1 MHSKRKGMRHT
12 AMLLALLLLT
22 EPARGAASARGAS
35 KTFLAPRRAA
45 DFGSGDSLQVQLVGT
60 DVDGKV
66 GKRGSPPPA
75 ATSAIENRV
84 HALDSGK
91 SDDEEDPCS
100 PYKLQSEQNVKNFLA
115 NFQES
120 EDGTGKSSAESTAH
134 AELVQRMAD
143 LSDEEYK
150 TLQTALVKRADLQTS
165 MVIDDATIQQA
176 LDETTS
182 LNLPKTVMGKLRY
195 SDGVSSQ
202 HGGSDFVNAIK
213 FLDNPALKSVLDQLL
228 LNTPPVVRDVF
239 GSQEVRGVVSQFIAG
254 KPGEALADGIA
265 LLPNLPSV
273 AAVLSKVNETAIGFL
288 EKNKVGETWA
298 KLPTIGFEAAL
309 TAMARDPKFMDL
321 VRGIPD
327 QVDEADDVLR
337 TTLDGTLG
345 KIGSTMDGFFGQA
358 GDNSGQLNF
367 ENLVLN
373 PAQTVAQNG
382 LKAVPKIV
390 DQVVQHALDNNE
402 VNQNVIN
409 AQLGQLSQQLASDFI
424 GKGYDTV
431 KLATSVAVPGSAA
444 IFKAAESLGLD
455 RFIIDTIPKLLR
467 LAFDA
472 MFQYGPSWLRAMV
485 QNVGGFTGAVN
496 LFIETLEVFS
506 PKGWSKIMDG
516 LMSLFTG
523 EFLQKSKCSLSVLG
537 RTLKLAAGAP
547 MWDEKKTGAVKCA
560 EKGLQCVH
568 FAMPDPDDP
577 LRRRERPATV
587 EKNWFEC
594 RERCFE
600 LQPACTFFSFWQ
612 SHKLCYLLN
621 SDAREAWHN
630 FDMADWVTGTADGV
644 LAGQVFY
651 CLRRP
656 SCQQKLSE

>member
-1 MHSKRKGMRHT
+1 M
-12 AMLLALLLLT
+12 
-22 EPARGAASARGAS
+22 
-35 KTFLAPRRAA
+35 
-45 DFGSGDSLQVQLVGT
+45 V
-60 DVDGKV
+60 
-66 GKRGSPPPA
+66 
-75 ATSAIENRV
+75 
-84 HALDSGK
+84 
-91 SDDEEDPCS
+91 
-100 PYKLQSEQNVKNFLA
+100 
-115 NFQES
+115 
-120 EDGTGKSSAESTAH
+120 
-134 AELVQRMAD
+134 D

-150 TLQTALVKRADLQTS
+150 TLQTALVNRADLQTS
-165 MVIDDATIQQA
+165 KVIDDTTIQQA

-239 GSQEVRGVVSQFIAG
+239 GSQE
-254 KPGEALADGIA
+254 
-265 LLPNLPSV
+265 
-273 AAVLSKVNETAIGFL
+273 
-288 EKNKVGETWA
+288 TWA
-298 KLPTIGFEAAL
+298 KLPTMGFEAAL
-309 TAMARDPKFMDL
+309 TAMARDPNFMDL

-327 QVDEADDVLR
+327 KVEEADDVLR

-373 PAQTVAQNG
+373 PAQSVAQNG

-424 GKGYDTV
+424 GKGYDAV
-431 KLATSVAVPGSAA
+431 KLATSMAVPGSGA
-444 IFKAAESLGLD
+444 IFKAAEALGLG
-455 RFIIDTIPKLLR
+455 RFIIETIPKLLR

-472 MFQYGPSWLRAMV
+472 MFQHGPSWLRAMV
-485 QNVGGFTGAVN
+485 QNMGGFTGALS

-506 PKGWSKIMDG
+506 PKGWKKIMDG
-516 LMSLFTG
+516 LMSIFTG

-537 RTLKLAAGAP
+537 KTLKLATGAP
-547 MWDEKKTGAVKCA
+547 TWDEKKTGADW
-560 EKGLQCVH
+560 L
-568 FAMPDPDDP
+568 
-577 LRRRERPATV
+577 
-587 EKNWFEC
+587 EC

-612 SHKLCYLLN
+612 SHRLCYLLN
-621 SDAREAWHN
+621 SDAQEAWHN
-630 FDMADWVTGTADGV
+630 FDMADWVTGSADGV
-644 LAGQVFY
+644 LAGHANPIFS
-651 CLRRP
+651 RRFSSTWTGGYGFLTYGVNQMGNWDSP
-656 SCQQKLSE
+656 TAWPTGPVNSYLGISPRPPVSPGVA